1 MAPSRY
7 IAALAAFASFVATSP
22 APSHLKGSRLLFTPT
37 DSALRLVKTSP
48 ADLGSWVTDADKDG
62 LIENGLRF
70 IDITDIKDEE
80 VLEMIS
86 TPDHD
91 FSQYLDTLDLN
102 TDLSQR
108 EVDWMQDEL
117 GGLLMAPPE
126 QPTPFN
132 AELVFG
138 AHFDS
143 ISRKPG
149 GYAPGADDNAS
160 GTVVLLELLRTLAEK
175 TSHKDTEPWQPLR
188 NTVEFHFYTAEEV
201 GLLGSSEIF
210 YDYKAKNKT
219 VVAMLNHD
227 MLGFSSTDKVSLGGD
242 KIDPRLTHVL
252 RTIAKQRGI
261 PTLSFPCGY
270 ACSDHASA
278 YNNKYPAA
286 FITADRDPT
295 GNDRIHTDKDP
306 IYEGDDIPITAKPD
320 TTNMSNLKGKVIAIT
335 GAASGIGLATAKHLA
350 NLGARVSIS
359 DVDEPL
365 LATAAADLTSLYGA
379 GNVYSRVVDV
389 RDRKAVEAWIAET
402 VEKLGPLDGAAN
414 VAGVLGRQGNLAT
427 VTQIEDDEWDFVMGV
442 NARGILN
449 AMRAEI
455 PALAEE
461 GKGKSIVN
469 VSSVAGHYGLE
480 YHGAYTASK
489 HAVIGLTKSA
499 AREFGRKGLRI
510 NAICPGAI
518 DTPILRTALAAKTTE
533 TGADVFEPLLGRVG
547 QPEEVATTI
556 AFLLGDESSY
566 VTGQAWLVD
575 GGSIP

>member
-1 MAPSRY
+1 
-7 IAALAAFASFVATSP
+7 
-22 APSHLKGSRLLFTPT
+22 
-37 DSALRLVKTSP
+37 
-48 ADLGSWVTDADKDG
+48 
-62 LIENGLRF
+62 
-70 IDITDIKDEE
+70 
-80 VLEMIS
+80 
-86 TPDHD
+86 
-91 FSQYLDTLDLN
+91 
-102 TDLSQR
+102 
-108 EVDWMQDEL
+108 
-117 GGLLMAPPE
+117 
-126 QPTPFN
+126 
-132 AELVFG
+132 
-138 AHFDS
+138 
-143 ISRKPG
+143 
-149 GYAPGADDNAS
+149 
-160 GTVVLLELLRTLAEK
+160 
-175 TSHKDTEPWQPLR
+175 
-188 NTVEFHFYTAEEV
+188 
-201 GLLGSSEIF
+201 
-210 YDYKAKNKT
+210 
-219 VVAMLNHD
+219 
-227 MLGFSSTDKVSLGGD
+227 
-242 KIDPRLTHVL
+242 
-252 RTIAKQRGI
+252 
-261 PTLSFPCGY
+261 
-270 ACSDHASA
+270 
-278 YNNKYPAA
+278 
-286 FITADRDPT
+286 
-295 GNDRIHTDKDP
+295 
-306 IYEGDDIPITAKPD
+306 
-320 TTNMSNLKGKVIAIT
+320 MSNLKGKVIAIT

-365 LATAAADLTSLYGA
+365 LATAAADLTKLHGA
-379 GNVYSRVVDV
+379 DNVYSRVVDV
-389 RDRKAVEAWIAET
+389 RDRKAVDAWIAET

-489 HAVIGLTKSA
+489 HAVVGLTKSA